1 MIINKHKLNFFLKTH
16 LASFT
21 ALLFMVACTGTYTP
35 TKYSI
40 KQFYQ
45 NNRIG
50 GGTFS
55 NDETKLLV
63 SSDESGIFNVYEIDI
78 ASGEKTQK
86 TFSEKESFFAIDYLP
101 GTNQILYSAD
111 KGGNELNH
119 IFIMNEDGVTTDL
132 TSGENEK
139 ASFSGWSKD
148 KKSLYYVSSKRTSQ
162 FLYFLLKRLPEG
174 LQMSHCLSI
183 F

>member
-55 NDETKLLV
+55 NDELMLQCRT
-63 SSDESGIFNVYEIDI
+63 
-78 ASGEKTQK
+78 ASRL
-86 TFSEKESFFAIDYLP
+86 F
-101 GTNQILYSAD
+101 
-111 KGGNELNH
+111 
-119 IFIMNEDGVTTDL
+119 
-132 TSGENEK
+132 
-139 ASFSGWSKD
+139 
-148 KKSLYYVSSKRTSQ
+148 R
-162 FLYFLLKRLPEG
+162 LKVL
-174 LQMSHCLSI
+174 
-183 F
+183 